1 MPTPPLLD
9 AFLIAAQR
17 QRLMDAPARKHLA
30 DALRAL
36 PLQTPQA
43 LDEWLRENPLLPS
56 EIRFKLRQLLP
67 SEALWNDYLPYRPL
81 ALLTRGG
88 AGVIWLS
95 STKDGELIVIKTLRG
110 EMAPI
115 EGQVEIDADGD
126 VWINQGSGSTS
137 ANQEA
142 SPDTEL
148 HRRLEREVKIMRQL
162 NHPSLVRCLDH
173 GITRSG
179 HLFMVLEYLA
189 CGDLAEYIARHG
201 QLSDELVLSLMNQ
214 IAAGLEV
221 SHQLNLVHR
230 DIKPGN
236 IFLESDGRAKLADF
250 GFARSTL
257 SGRTQLTS
265 TGAVVGS
272 PSYMS
277 PEQVDGRDDLDIR
290 ADIYALGCVMH
301 HALSGAPPFSGT
313 AQEVL
318 HQHRTAAPPALET
331 LRSGTHP
338 AVSAIVATCLA
349 KHRNQR
355 YANPTAFRNAVIEAI
370 RALGLMPGRI
380 VPLVQGTADESST
393 KAPTTVSAV
402 DAAAPTGA
410 TAATAA
416 PVNLSP
422 ATPASASSAGA
433 TPTPPAAAPAR
444 SRDTEVTVPDYQ
456 PQPKAD
462 GGTPRPSSVN
472 LVRGL
477 DADFLVLRETGG
489 EGLIALFARN
499 RIIFGKLR
507 DESVDLCLRNYPD
520 TEFRDECL
528 RVSRQ
533 HGACFLDQA
542 GNVVLQDLGSANGT
556 TVDGTPLTPGRPS
569 ALHADHEH
577 VIEVANVIT
586 LRGRLVARR
595 HDRLPPGYKPRSAKW
610 DAFLLLRT
618 KNRPSLTYA
627 LVFGALSIGGRNA
640 DIALPGAGSVPTAWL
655 AYGDFGWRFRPTDAG
670 EWLPLL
676 PDTSLTIGGRTWR
689 AEVGQAKAF

>member
-1 MPTPPLLD
+1 MQTPLLID

-17 QRLMDAPARKHLA
+17 QRLMDAASRKHLA
-30 DALRAL
+30 DALRAIPL
-36 PLQTPQA
+36 PTPQT
-43 LDEWLRENPLLPS
+43 LDEWLRENPLLPA
-56 EIRFKLRQLLP
+56 ETRFKLRQLLP
-67 SEALWNDYLPYRPL
+67 GEALWDDYLPYRPL

-95 STKDGELIVIKTLRG
+95 STKHDELIVIKTLRG

-126 VWINQGSGSTS
+126 VWINQGSGSST
-137 ANQEA
+137 ANQDA
-142 SPDTEL
+142 SPGTEL

-162 NHPSLVRCLDH
+162 SHPSLVRCLDH
-173 GITRSG
+173 GITKSG

-189 CGDLAEYIARHG
+189 CGDLAEYIAHHG

-221 SHQLNLVHR
+221 SHQLHLVHR

-265 TGAVVGS
+265 TGTVVGS

-301 HALSGAPPFSGT
+301 HALTGAPPFSGT

-338 AVSAIVATCLA
+338 AISAIVTTCLA
-349 KHRNQR
+349 KNRNQR
-355 YANPTAFRNAVIEAI
+355 FANPTAFRNAVIEAI
-370 RALGLMPGRI
+370 RALGLLPGRI
-380 VPLVQGTADESST
+380 VPLAPTNADESST
-393 KAPTTVSAV
+393 KSPSPGSVETVAVTNTAPAGVTS
-402 DAAAPTGA
+402 
-410 TAATAA
+410 A
-416 PVNLSP
+416 PVTPASLTPAAGSP
-422 ATPASASSAGA
+422 ATVSP
-433 TPTPPAAAPAR
+433 APAR
-444 SRDTEVTVPDYQ
+444 SRDTEVTVPDAQ
-456 PQPKAD
+456 SQPKTD
-462 GGTPRPSSVN
+462 SGTPRPSSVN
-472 LVRGL
+472 LMRGL
-477 DADFLVLRETGG
+477 DADFLVLRETAG

-520 TEFRDECL
+520 TDFRDECL

-577 VIEVANVIT
+577 VVEVASVIT

-595 HDRLPPGYKPRSAKW
+595 HDRLPPGHKPRSAKW
-610 DAFLLLRT
+610 DAFLLFRT
-618 KNRPSLTYA
+618 KNRPNLTYA
-627 LVFGALSIGGRNA
+627 LVFGALGIGGRGA
-640 DIALPGAGSVPTAWL
+640 DIALPGAGSVPTSWL
-655 AYGDFGWRFRPTDAG
+655 AYGDFGWRFRPTDTG

-676 PDTSLTIGGRTWR
+676 PDTSLNIGGRNWT